1 MKFKE
6 IKDLPKD
13 ELERKLKT
21 TQQEVF
27 ELKMKNVLGQV
38 PNPMRIR
45 HAKREIARLTTAIAN
60 K

>member
-27 ELKMKNVLGQV
+27 ELKMKNVLGTQSE
-38 PNPMRIR
+38 
-45 HAKREIARLTTAIAN
+45 KSLG
-60 K
+60 